1 MTEDFDL
8 NIWLSASATNYD
20 GKAKSWSKIGKE
32 NQEFCLYNFL
42 LYMIWYS
49 SGS

>member
-8 NIWLSASATNYD
+8 NIWLCASATNYD

-32 NQEFCLYNFL
+32 NQEFSLYNFL
-42 LYMIWYS
+42 LYMIKYS